1 MHQACT
7 CAWVASGWVHSD
19 RECISRRN
27 MRREGGAS
35 SIGFIRTHEQQA
47 GLHSCVQLRKGVVCL
62 ALPACLVLALCV
74 PHSTS

>member
-1 MHQACT
+1 
-7 CAWVASGWVHSD
+7 
-19 RECISRRN
+19 